1 MYTDYYKLKELPF
14 NLSPSSR
21 FLYLGEVHKEALA
34 ILTYGVVERKG
45 FILLTGEIGTGKT
58 TMVRSLIENLE
69 ENSHYVYL
77 SNPLITPSEFF
88 DYIAFSAFKKKVHFK
103 SKADFLITFE
113 EFLSDLLRRQEN
125 FILIIDEAQNL
136 SFELLEEIRLLS
148 NMETAD
154 EKLINIFLV
163 GQPELND
170 KLNQPQC
177 KALLQR
183 ISIRYHLKPLDL
195 EAARE
200 YIATRFRIAG
210 AEKSGKIFPKNVI
223 EAIYKYSQGYPRM
236 INVLGD
242 NALLLGYSRGKRR
255 ITPAMVK
262 ECYQDIRPVTAE
274 PKEIPAQPVQ
284 SEARKQITIF
294 LDRYWKWAIPLLVF
308 FIASILIPRTVE
320 NDRERK
326 VPSLGVSSREEEVK
340 LVPGHIEKEKPIK
353 NAQEEAIDTVE
364 LKAET
369 DTGEIEETEEKTD
382 NSIQENDTNIASEN
396 ISLQP
401 DLNFQEAAVK
411 SYKTVIVKK
420 GDNLTELAIQVYGWT
435 DEGIINLLKK
445 NNPDLLDVNLIE
457 IGQEI
462 VFPPLAKSEQ
472 VPTYTVHIASF
483 RPFQKARSLF
493 QELMNK
499 GCEVYIL
506 PVNDPKK
513 GKIFRVALG
522 NFNDRRKA
530 LDYASE
536 VRRTGLSDFAMVMKV
551 EMQ

>member
-69 ENSHYVYL
+69 ENAHCVHL

-103 SKADFLITFE
+103 SKTDFLITFE
-113 EFLSDLLRRQEN
+113 EFLSDLLHRQEN
-125 FILIIDEAQNL
+125 FILIIDEAQDL

-195 EAARE
+195 EATRE
-200 YIATRFRIAG
+200 YIATRLRIAG
-210 AEKSGKIFPKNVI
+210 ALKSSRIFPKNVI

-242 NALLLGYSRGKRR
+242 NTLLLGYSRGKRR

-262 ECYQDIRPVTAE
+262 ECYQDIRPVSAK
-274 PKEIPAQPVQ
+274 PKEIAAQPAQP
-284 SEARKQITIF
+284 EAREQITAF
-294 LDRYWKWAIPLLVF
+294 SDKRWKWAVPLLVLF
-308 FIASILIPRTVE
+308 VALILIIRTGG
-320 NDRERK
+320 NDSERK
-326 VPSLGVSSREEEVK
+326 DSSLTTSSREEAK
-340 LVPGHIEKEKPIK
+340 LVPGSIEKKKPIRT
-353 NAQEEAIDTVE
+353 AREEPVDTVA
-364 LKAET
+364 LTTET
-369 DTGEIEETEEKTD
+369 GSEEIEEAEKTTD
-382 NSIQENDTNIASEN
+382 DGIHENNTNMASEK

-401 DLNFQEAAVK
+401 DSNFQEAAVK
-411 SYKTVIVKK
+411 SYKTVIVKR

-435 DEGIINLLKK
+435 DEGIVNLLKR
-445 NNPDLLDVNLIE
+445 NNPDILDVNLIE

-462 VFPPLAKSEQ
+462 VFPPLTKSEQ
-472 VPTYTVHIASF
+472 APTYTVHIASF

-499 GCEVYIL
+499 GYEVYIL
-506 PVNDPKK
+506 PVNDPEK
-513 GKIFRVALG
+513 GKVFRVALG
-522 NFNDRRKA
+522 NFNDRNKA

-536 VRRTGLSDFAMVMKV
+536 VRKTGLSDFASVMKV
-551 EMQ
+551 EMR